1 MKLKAL
7 FVLLIIITVLI
18 SGCTR
23 STEDAQPSEDATSGP
38 TNDKTIVI
46 GSKLFQESF
55 ILGHLISLMLEDNG
69 YKTEVK
75 VGLGGT
81 LINYEALKKG
91 QIQTYV
97 EYTGTAY
104 SQILKK
110 PPLDIWDPQVIYEE
124 AEKGLLEQDG
134 VIIVGKLG
142 FEDAY
147 AIAVKEDWAK
157 ANNITRISD
166 LEPYASEMKIGTDPE
181 FATREDGLP
190 SIQAIYGFNF
200 KNYQQGLATIMY
212 EAIKNDEVE
221 AISAYTTDTKNELF
235 DLRILE
241 DDKNA
246 LPPYDAII
254 IVTEEFA
261 AENPDV
267 IEIIRELEN
276 TIDTDSMRQLNY
288 QYDVDKKDARDIA
301 RSFLIEKGLISEA

>member
-1 MKLKAL
+1 M
-7 FVLLIIITVLI
+7 
-18 SGCTR
+18 
-23 STEDAQPSEDATSGP
+23 
-38 TNDKTIVI
+38 
-46 GSKLFQESF
+46 
-55 ILGHLISLMLEDNG
+55 
-69 YKTEVK
+69 YKR
-75 VGLGGT
+75 
-81 LINYEALKKG
+81 
-91 QIQTYV
+91 Q
-97 EYTGTAY
+97 
-104 SQILKK
+104 
-110 PPLDIWDPQVIYEE
+110 
-124 AEKGLLEQDG
+124 EQDG

-190 SIQAIYGFNF
+190 SIQETYGFNF

-235 DLRILE
+235 GLRILE

-267 IEIIRELEN
+267 IEIIRELED

-288 QYDVDKKDARDIA
+288 QYDVEKKDSRDIA

>member
-1 MKLKAL
+1 MKLQAL
-7 FVLLIIITVLI
+7 FVLLVITSVLI
-18 SGCTR
+18 SGCT
-23 STEDAQPSEDATSGP
+23 SSS
-38 TNDKTIVI
+38 DKTIVI

-55 ILGHLISLMLEDNG
+55 ILGHMISLLLEDNG
-69 YKTEVK
+69 YKTDVK

-91 QIQTYV
+91 QIHTYV

-104 SQILKK
+104 SQILKR
-110 PPLDIWDPQVIYEE
+110 PPLEVWDPQVVYGE
-124 AEKGLLEQDG
+124 AEKGLAEQDG
-134 VIIVGKLG
+134 VLVVGKLG

-157 ANNITRISD
+157 ANNITKISD
-166 LEPYASEMKIGTDPE
+166 LENYAPDMVIGTDPE

-190 SIQAIYGFNF
+190 SIQAIYGFKF
-200 KNYQQGLATIMY
+200 KSYQQGLPTIMY

-235 DLRILE
+235 GLRILD

-254 IVTEEFA
+254 IVTDDFA
-261 AENPDV
+261 TENPDV
-267 IEIIRELEN
+267 IEIIKELEGA
-276 TIDTDSMRQLNY
+276 IDTDSMRQLNY
-288 QYDVDKKDARDIA
+288 QYDVDKKDAREIA
-301 RSFLIEKGLISEA
+301 RAFLIEKGLIMQN